1 MKKQKV
7 SDQHTDKEGKASPER
22 KEKLKTDEPLSEKD
36 EVKQA
41 EEEQRKRNLSKFTW
55 SFSELF
61 FKLHTKIFPVT
72 KAYFEGNFSYTFSS

>member
-7 SDQHTDKEGKASPER
+7 SGQSSSKGGKLSPQR

-61 FKLHTKIFPVT
+61 FKLHTKIFSVT
-72 KAYFEGNFSYTFSS
+72 KAYFEGNFSYTFIP